1 MELEYVKGFLK
12 VDFDED
18 DEYIR
23 LLTEA
28 AAEYI
33 ESAVGSCDYTKARVR
48 LLALVIITELY
59 EKRSL
64 TLDKTGE
71 KAQYTIRSIITQLQA
86 EEGA

>member
-23 LLTEA
+23 LLMDA
-28 AAEYI
+28 AGEYI
-33 ESAVGSCDYTKARVR
+33 ESAVGSRDYTKARVR

-59 EKRSL
+59 EKRSF
-64 TLDKTGE
+64 TLDKAGE